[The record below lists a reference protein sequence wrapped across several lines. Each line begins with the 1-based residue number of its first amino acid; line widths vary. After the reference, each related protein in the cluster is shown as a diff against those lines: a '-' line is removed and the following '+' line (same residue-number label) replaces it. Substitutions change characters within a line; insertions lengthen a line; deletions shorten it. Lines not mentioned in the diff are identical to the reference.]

1 MNHESTNYQTSD
13 TLASCVTIINRGYK
27 RLMKI
32 GGPLLGAAIPYVP
45 PPPSKMKQAM
55 AIRLKK
61 IIDLQSE
68 GYNVKEIAEK
78 IGIHF
83 NSVYRQLKR
92 NRNKGKI

>member
-13 TLASCVTIINRGYK
+13 TLASCVTLINRNYP

-68 GYNVKEIAEK
+68 GYRVPEIAENL
-78 IGIHF
+78 GIHF
-83 NSVYRQLKR
+83 NTVYKALKR
-92 NRNKGKI
+92 NRKKGKI

>member
-13 TLASCVTIINRGYK
+13 TLASCVCIINRGYK

-61 IIDLQSE
+61 IIDLKSE